1 MVKNIFAFCIGGFSS
16 HTGYQKL
23 QLHWLLFLSV
33 VLVSGMLVLH
43 PGVYDISVSSWEE
56 TGDVFDV
63 LPIKD
68 DALSLQSF
76 QDVIVSATSAN
87 KEEGDITLPMDSI
100 FPASWTDL
108 MDSATH
114 SILPILAYAQTSN
127 SDAFITTWDTTGE
140 KTTTPNLSIASVKFH
155 IDVKPGSQVTVD
167 WGNGQS
173 NTYNASQG
181 VSHNYQNS
189 QPDVSKTNTISITGD
204 LERFYFYYVESFKT
218 HDSPQLLMSLDQWGD
233 AKWTDM
239 TNMFRG
245 ATNMQYNV
253 TDVPDL
259 SSGPDVDYMFR
270 YVNSFNGDLSD
281 WDVSEMTDLGYMF
294 ADTPSFNSDISGW
307 DVSKVTSMAYMFAN
321 SPSFNADISGW
332 DVSSVEY
339 MYYMFGSA
347 SSFNAD
353 ISGWDV
359 SSVEYMYNMFGA
371 ASSFNADIS
380 GWDVSSMYSVSLM
393 SEMFYDASSFDQ
405 NLGPWF
411 IVLEDTVVGH
421 DKTQVTPISSQVTSL
436 SSFVEFDANTDNYD
450 ITGADA
456 NYFTITDGHL
466 VLNSPSDYNS
476 KSQYDITIT
485 ANNAV
490 VDKLYLDV
498 APSISV
504 TITVKQPS
512 ETTVTSIARHNP
524 LTPTTDSSTLQFKVL
539 FSDDVTNVN
548 SEDFEL
554 SSSSPT
560 NTIPHTYTS
569 TPSLFIPYD
578 TVKTD
583 TITVSDSDTVSAVSV
598 SVDITHAWIGDLLV
612 ELISPD
618 NQVVT
623 LHNYAGDSADDIVKT
638 YILEYDDDVSING
651 DWQLR
656 MYDNYNADSGTL
668 NNWSIAFGDDSA
680 FNSITSVTGSGNLY
694 YVTVASSQAG
704 TYNLDIAEDN
714 DIVDASSNSLAS
726 RTPTGGDQSYTV
738 TATDVTTT
746 TDTTPPALTLVGS
759 PTVTMGVGTTY
770 TEDGATCIDNNDG
783 DISSQIGMTGSVN
796 TGTAGTYV
804 ITYTCTDAANNP
816 ATPITRTVSVVD
828 SPPTV
833 TSITRHSPAEQ
844 NTSNST
850 LQFSVLFSEAVTGV
864 SQDDFELSSDSP
876 TDATPQ
882 TFTYSS
888 EPSLFVPYGVTKTD
902 TITVSDSA
910 TVTSVSV
917 SVDITHTY
925 IGDLKVE
932 LVAPDN
938 TAHTLHNH
946 IGGSDD
952 DIVKTYTLEYDDDV
966 SINGDW
972 QLRLYD
978 NYDADEGTLNSW
990 SITFGDDSTPNP
1002 ITAVTGSGTLYYV
1015 TVASPQT
1022 GTYNLDIAEDNDIVD
1037 ASSNSLAS
1045 RTPTGGDQS
1054 YTVTAT
1060 DVTTTTD
1067 TTPPALTLVGSPTV
1081 TMGVGTTYTEDGA
1094 TCIDNNDGD
1103 ISSQIGMTGSV
1114 NTGTAGTYVI
1124 TYTCTDAANNPA
1136 TPITRTVSVVDSPP
1150 TVTTITRHSPAEQ
1163 NTSNSTLQFSV
1174 LFSEAVTGVGQDDFE
1189 LSSDSPTDATPQ
1201 TFTYSSEPSLF
1212 VPYGVTKTDTIT
1224 VSDSAT
1230 VTSVSVSVDITH
1242 TYIGDLK
1249 VELVAPDNTVRI
1261 LHNHIGGSDD
1271 DIVKTYTLEYDD
1283 DVSINGDWQ
1292 LRLYDNY
1299 DADEGTLNSWS
1310 ITFGDGSTPNPITA
1324 VTGSDN
1330 QYYVTVA
1337 SSQAGTYNLDIAE
1350 DNDIVDSSNNSLS
1363 SRTPTGDDQSYTVTV
1378 SADATPPALT
1388 LVGSPTVTM
1397 GVGTTY
1403 TEDGATCIDNNDGDI
1418 SSQIGMTGS
1427 VNTGTAGTYVITYTC
1442 TDAANNPATPIT
1454 RTVSVVDSP
1463 PTVTTIT
1470 RHSPAEQNTSNSTLQ
1485 FSVLFS
1491 EAVTGVGQD
1500 DFELSSDSPTDATP
1514 QTFTYSSE
1522 PSLFVPYGVTKT
1534 DTITVSDSA
1543 TVTSVSVSV
1552 DITHTYIGDLKVEL
1566 VAPDNTVRIL
1576 HNHIGGSDDDIVKTY
1591 TPDFGSVSINGDW
1604 QLRLYD
1610 NYDADEGTLNS
1621 WSITF
1626 GDGSTPNPITAVT
1639 GSDNQ
1644 YYVTVASSQAGTY
1657 NLDIAEDNDIVDSSN
1672 NSLSS
1677 RTPTGDDQ
1685 SYTVTATS

>member
-1 MVKNIFAFCIGGFSS
+1 MKKKLVKNIFAFCTSGGFNS

-23 QLHWLLFLSV
+23 QLHWLLSLSV

-43 PGVYDISVSSWEE
+43 PGVYDTFQISGWEE
-56 TGDVFDV
+56 KGEGNIFGV

-68 DALSLQSF
+68 NALSLGSF

-87 KEEGDITLPMDSI
+87 KAEDDITLPIDSV
-100 FPASWTDL
+100 FLAAWTDL
-108 MDSATH
+108 MDSVTH
-114 SILPILAYAQTSN
+114 SILPIPAYAQTPN

-140 KTTTPNLSIASVKFH
+140 EAHPTLAVASVKFH

-181 VSHNYQNS
+181 VSHDYQNS
-189 QPDVSKTNTISITGD
+189 QPGVSKTNTISITGD
-204 LERFYFYYVESFKT
+204 LEHFYFYYVEPFKT

-259 SSGPDVDYMFR
+259 SSNPDVKYMFR
-270 YVNSFNGDLSD
+270 SVHSFNGDLSN
-281 WDVSEMTDLGYMF
+281 WDVSKMTDLGYMF

-307 DVSKVTSMAYMFAN
+307 DVSKVTHMPYMFHN
-321 SPSFNADISGW
+321 SPSFNADISDW

-339 MYYMFGSA
+339 MFYMFA
-347 SSFNAD
+347 AATSFNAD
-353 ISGWDV
+353 ISDWDV
-359 SSVEYMYNMFGA
+359 SSVVFMYNMFGA
-371 ASSFNADIS
+371 ATSFNADIS
-380 GWDVSSMYSVSLM
+380 GWDVSSMYSMGLM
-393 SEMFYDASSFDQ
+393 SSIFYDASSFDR

-421 DKTQVTPISSQVTSL
+421 DKTVVTPISSQI
-436 SSFVEFDANTDNYD
+436 EFDANTNNYD

-456 NYFTITDGHL
+456 NYFTITDGGHL

-485 ANNAV
+485 ANNAG

-512 ETTVTSIARHNP
+512 DTAVTSIARYNP
-524 LTPTTDSSTLQFKVL
+524 LTQTTDSSTLSFNVL

-560 NTIPHTYTS
+560 NTMEHTYTS

-598 SVDITHAWIGDLLV
+598 AVDITHAWIGDLLV

-623 LHNYAGDSADDIVKT
+623 LHNYAGGSTDDIVKT
-638 YILEYDDDVSING
+638 YTLEYDDDVSING

-656 MYDNYNADSGTL
+656 LYDNYNADSGTL

-680 FNSITSVTGSGNLY
+680 SNSITSVTGSGSLY
-694 YVTVASSQAG
+694 YVTVASPQAG

-714 DIVDASSNSLAS
+714 DIVDASNNSLSS
-726 RTPTGGDQSYTV
+726 RTPTGDDQSYTV
-738 TATDVTTT
+738 TTP
-746 TDTTPPALTLVGS
+746 TDTATADNTPPVLTLTGLS
-759 PTVTMGVGTTY
+759 TVTMGTGTTY

-804 ITYTCTDAANNP
+804 ITYTCTDAANNPATPITRTVSVADSPPTVTSITRHSPTEQNTSNSTLQFSVLFSETVTGVSQDDFELSSDSPTDVTSQPFTYSSTPSLFVPYNVIKTDTITVTDSGTVTSVSVSVDITHTYIGDLKVELVAPDNTVRILHNHIGGSDDDIVKTYTLEYDDDVSINGNWQLRMYDNYDADEGTLNSWSITLGDGSVANPITAVTGSNNQYYVTVDSSQAGTYNLDIAEDNDIVDASNNSLSSRTPTGDDQSYTVTATADNTPPVLTLTGLSTVTVVMGTTYTEDGATCIDNNDGDISSQIGMTGSVNTGTAGTYVITYTCTDAANNPATPITRTISVVDPSPTVTSITRHSPAEQNTGNSTLQFSVLFSETVTGVGQDDFELSSDSPTDATPQTFTYSSEPSLFVPYDVTKTDTITVTDSATVTSVSVSVDITHTYIGDLKVELVAPDNTAHTLHNHIGGSSDDIVKTYTPDFGSVSINGDWQLRLYDNYDADEGTLNSWSITFGDGSTPNPITAVTGSDNQYYVTVASSQAGTYNLDIAEDNNIVDSSNNSLSSRTPTGDDQSYTVTATADNTPPVLTLTGLSTVTMGVGTTYTEDGATCIDNNDGDISSQIGMTGSVNTGTAGTYTITYTCTDAADNP

-888 EPSLFVPYGVTKTD
+888 EPSLFVPYDVTKTD

-917 SVDITHTY
+917 S
-925 IGDLKVE
+925 
-932 LVAPDN
+932 
-938 TAHTLHNH
+938 
-946 IGGSDD
+946 
-952 DIVKTYTLEYDDDV
+952 
-966 SINGDW
+966 
-972 QLRLYD
+972 
-978 NYDADEGTLNSW
+978 LN
-990 SITFGDDSTPNP
+990 
-1002 ITAVTGSGTLYYV
+1002 
-1015 TVASPQT
+1015 
-1022 GTYNLDIAEDNDIVD
+1022 
-1037 ASSNSLAS
+1037 
-1045 RTPTGGDQS
+1045 
-1054 YTVTAT
+1054 
-1060 DVTTTTD
+1060 
-1067 TTPPALTLVGSPTV
+1067 
-1081 TMGVGTTYTEDGA
+1081 
-1094 TCIDNNDGD
+1094 
-1103 ISSQIGMTGSV
+1103 
-1114 NTGTAGTYVI
+1114 
-1124 TYTCTDAANNPA
+1124 
-1136 TPITRTVSVVDSPP
+1136 
-1150 TVTTITRHSPAEQ
+1150 
-1163 NTSNSTLQFSV
+1163 
-1174 LFSEAVTGVGQDDFE
+1174 
-1189 LSSDSPTDATPQ
+1189 
-1201 TFTYSSEPSLF
+1201 
-1212 VPYGVTKTDTIT
+1212 
-1224 VSDSAT
+1224 
-1230 VTSVSVSVDITH
+1230 ITH

-1283 DVSINGDWQ
+1283 DVSINGNWQ
-1292 LRLYDNY
+1292 LRMYDNY

-1310 ITFGDGSTPNPITA
+1310 ITLGDGSVANPITA

-1330 QYYVTVA
+1330 QYYVTVD

-1350 DNDIVDSSNNSLS
+1350 DNDIVD
-1363 SRTPTGDDQSYTVTV
+1363 
-1378 SADATPPALT
+1378 A
-1388 LVGSPTVTM
+1388 
-1397 GVGTTY
+1397 
-1403 TEDGATCIDNNDGDI
+1403 
-1418 SSQIGMTGS
+1418 
-1427 VNTGTAGTYVITYTC
+1427 
-1442 TDAANNPATPIT
+1442 
-1454 RTVSVVDSP
+1454 
-1463 PTVTTIT
+1463 
-1470 RHSPAEQNTSNSTLQ
+1470 
-1485 FSVLFS
+1485 
-1491 EAVTGVGQD
+1491 
-1500 DFELSSDSPTDATP
+1500 
-1514 QTFTYSSE
+1514 
-1522 PSLFVPYGVTKT
+1522 
-1534 DTITVSDSA
+1534 
-1543 TVTSVSVSV
+1543 
-1552 DITHTYIGDLKVEL
+1552 
-1566 VAPDNTVRIL
+1566 
-1576 HNHIGGSDDDIVKTY
+1576 
-1591 TPDFGSVSINGDW
+1591 
-1604 QLRLYD
+1604 
-1610 NYDADEGTLNS
+1610 
-1621 WSITF
+1621 
-1626 GDGSTPNPITAVT
+1626 
-1639 GSDNQ
+1639 
-1644 YYVTVASSQAGTY
+1644 
-1657 NLDIAEDNDIVDSSN
+1657 SN